1 MAQPSKGGGGG
12 GGGGGAGGGGVG
24 AKSPPVKRRAPLHR
38 VKTQHLG
45 EMQARQVHQ
54 SLAAQE
60 HNEMQRE
67 LREHGELLCAVG
79 MGDAFGEESAA
90 NGGGG
95 GGGGGG
101 GRTPKRAHSAVAV
114 SPQLVVL
121 VVPAQAL
128 HLALAAHAEHHAPT
142 EPVPPRPPS
151 PTPAYSR
158 APERPFTRCAPC
170 VCVCVAAA
178 GAAGRTQAALVQ
190 GACGAEG
197 ERGGAARRR

>member
-1 MAQPSKGGGGG
+1 M
-12 GGGGGAGGGGVG
+12 
-24 AKSPPVKRRAPLHR
+24 KRRAPLHR

-95 GGGGGG
+95 GGG
-101 GRTPKRAHSAVAV
+101 RTPKRAHSAVAV

-158 APERPFTRCAPC
+158 APERPCHT
-170 VCVCVAAA
+170 VCVVRLRVRGSRRSSRAHA
-178 GAAGRTQAALVQ
+178 GS
-190 GACGAEG
+190 
-197 ERGGAARRR
+197 ARPRSMWR